1 MGRIE
6 QLLSNYKQTISLP
19 WSTTVAGAE
28 KIWFC
33 VYNKMDE
40 RRLRHRIGEFE
51 IASKQERHG
60 WYLVD
65 LTETFAEWLSSEDY
79 REAYF
84 QDPEDITPAL
94 DEFEEAV
101 SRLVLSVLE
110 KSTENDVVTICGIA
124 SLFGFMKVSD
134 LIKAVKDEIKGRLV
148 VFFPGEYDD
157 NNSYRMLDARDGWNY
172 LATPITSHERTL

>member
-6 QLLSNYKQTISLP
+6 QLLCNYKQTVSLP
-19 WSTTVAGAE
+19 WASTVAGAE

-40 RRLRHRIGEFE
+40 RRVRPRIGEFE
-51 IASKQERHG
+51 IITKQEGHG
-60 WYLVD
+60 WHLVD
-65 LTETFAEWLSSEDY
+65 VTETFAEWLSLQDY
-79 REAYF
+79 KEAYF
-84 QDPEDITPAL
+84 QNPEDITPAL
-94 DEFEEAV
+94 DEFEETISSLIFSA
-101 SRLVLSVLE
+101 LE
-110 KSTENDVVTICGIA
+110 KSTENDVVAICGIA

-134 LIKAVKDEIKGRLV
+134 LIKAVKDQIQGRLV

>member
-6 QLLSNYKQTISLP
+6 QLLSNYRQTISLP
-19 WSTTVAGAE
+19 WSATVAGAE

-40 RRLRHRIGEFE
+40 RRLRPRIGEFE
-51 IASKQERHG
+51 IASKQEGHG
-60 WYLVD
+60 WHLVD

-101 SRLVLSVLE
+101 SRLVFSALE

-124 SLFGFMKVSD
+124 SLFGFMKVSE
-134 LIKAVKDEIKGRLV
+134 LIRTVKDAVKGRLV
-148 VFFPGEYDD
+148 VFFPGEYDG